1 MFLVPAPKSM
11 TAWSAFALLCTVACV
26 TAAPVVA
33 AAPADDAAAPL
44 SRDRD
49 AFLAGYLEAV
59 LERELGWPRGTFAL
73 TVEHGLATVTLPQ
86 EDEERRAQL
95 TTRLPI
101 IEGLQ
106 GVNVV
111 VAAPAPAK
119 APPPTVRRRVYSFLG
134 ITPDTTPFPV
144 GDLFLPLLAD
154 PKQPQFFASYRLYDT
169 PTDRAHLAAVGFGET
184 FGLYRREGERPGD
197 GLQVSLAG
205 ALFAQFN
212 LDAPSNDLVNAD
224 YTIGLPVTYRHR
236 PWSMRLRV
244 YHQSSHLG
252 DEYLL
257 RAHPQRVNLSFESA
271 EFIGS
276 YEWRNWRAYLG
287 GEYLFHHEP
296 ADLKPGGYH
305 GGLEYRGKA
314 PLLFGGRLVGGVD
327 LKSWQEHA
335 YSVDTSLKV
344 GLEFG
349 AAQPGRRRLRVMAEG
364 YRGYAPHGQ
373 FYDDKIRYFGVG
385 VYLGF

>member
-1 MFLVPAPKSM
+1 MFLVSFRKSM
-11 TAWSAFALLCTVACV
+11 TAWHLLPLLCAAAWMMVAPAV
-26 TAAPVVA
+26 WGAPVNA
-33 AAPADDAAAPL
+33 AAAPL
-44 SRDRD
+44 PRDRD
-49 AFLAGYLEAV
+49 AFLAGYLDAV
-59 LERELGWPRGTFAL
+59 LERELGWPRGSFEL
-73 TVEHGLATVTLPQ
+73 TVEHGLATVTLPH
-86 EDEERRAQL
+86 EDKERRAQL
-95 TTRLPI
+95 ATGLPT

-111 VAAPAPAK
+111 VAAPAKAK
-119 APPPTVRRRVYSFLG
+119 APPTVRRRVYSFMG
-134 ITPDTTPFPV
+134 ITPETTPFPV

-169 PTDRAHLAAVGFGET
+169 PTNRTHLAAVGFGET
-184 FGLYRREGERPGD
+184 FGLYRREGRRPGD
-197 GLQVSLAG
+197 GLQVGVSG

-212 LDAPSNDLVNAD
+212 LDAPSHDLVNAD

-252 DEYLL
+252 DEFLL
-257 RAHPQRVNLSFESA
+257 RAHPERINLSFESL
-271 EFIGS
+271 EFISS
-276 YEWRNWRAYLG
+276 YEWHDWRAYLG
-287 GEYLFHHEP
+287 GEYLFHRQP
-296 ADLKPGGYH
+296 GDLKPGGYH
-305 GGLEYRGKA
+305 GGLEYRGKT

-335 YSVDTSLKV
+335 YSVDTSVKV

-349 AAQPGRRRLRVMAEG
+349 ATQPGRRRLRVMAEG

-373 FYDDKIRYFGVG
+373 FYDDKIKYFGLG